1 MAEYKD
7 MLHAQRA
14 YFSKGECKSV
24 DFRIRQ
30 LKNLRQWICEH
41 EQEIMEALH
50 QDLNKSPFEAYATEI
65 GIVKEEI
72 K

>member
-1 MAEYKD
+1 MTEYKS

-14 YFSKGECKSV
+14 YFGTGECKDV
-24 DFRIRQ
+24 NFRIVQ
-30 LKNLRQWICEH
+30 LKKLYRWICGH

-65 GIVKEEI
+65 GIVKE
-72 K
+72 